1 MTTEQ
6 SGGVGDTKTARST
19 RKGPSAFRTIGEASE
34 ELGVPQHVLRFW
46 ETKFSQLKPLK
57 RAGGRRY
64 YRPEDMEL
72 LTRIRDLLYQEG
84 FTIKGAKRSLSQ
96 KGGAKTPSKVAP
108 DETGAESD
116 VRSEESAEKAEAP
129 VAVAEAPAV
138 EPTAAQAP
146 AVTPPAVTPPAA
158 TPPAAKPPAATPP
171 AAKPPAA
178 DPPAAQPPA
187 APLFDALPA
196 GSEDKEEAQRLRAA
210 LEEVHRDLRLL
221 RQAITA
227 RLS

>member
-1 MTTEQ
+1 MTAEQ
-6 SGGVGDTKTARST
+6 SGGLGDTKTGRST

-96 KGGAKTPSKVAP
+96 KGGAKTPTKAAP
-108 DETGAESD
+108 DESEAESD
-116 VRSEESAEKAEAP
+116 ARADEPEEKAEAP
-129 VAVAEAPAV
+129 DAVAESPAV

-146 AVTPPAVTPPAA
+146 AAR
-158 TPPAAKPPAATPP
+158 PPAAKPPAAEPP
-171 AAKPPAA
+171 AAEPPA
-178 DPPAAQPPA
+178 PPPVEPVS